1 MFGTHRKNLN
11 SEQVILLKVDPKRY
25 ATKVSVAVNKI
36 ILLLL
41 VAVTR
46 RGEKIKKSL
55 PNIFFTFLTPVV
67 GVRYRAYQLT
77 MG

>member
-55 PNIFFTFLTPVV
+55 PNIFFYISHPC
-67 GVRYRAYQLT
+67 GRSKI
-77 MG
+77 

>member
-36 ILLLL
+36 ILLLF
-41 VAVTR
+41 VAVTK
-46 RGEKIKKSL
+46 RGENIKKSFS
-55 PNIFFTFLTPVV
+55 FFTFLAPVV